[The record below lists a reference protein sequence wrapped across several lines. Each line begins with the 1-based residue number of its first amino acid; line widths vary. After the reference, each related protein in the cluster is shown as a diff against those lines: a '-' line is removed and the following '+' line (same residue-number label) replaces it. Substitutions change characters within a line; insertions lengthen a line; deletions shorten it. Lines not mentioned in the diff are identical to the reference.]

1 MDTLAPSPVKQPKN
15 DSHPYDNHQ
24 TDDQYDDVQDYDN
37 EPTANGM
44 AVASQK
50 DTPEKDIA
58 MENAQWKELVSSV
71 APTLAGMLGGPLAG
85 VAVSMLAETLLDDPQ
100 ATEDDIA
107 TTLSAARVEDL
118 NKLKNLDKDVRVQ
131 LRELG
136 IREQQLVYDD
146 KKDARNR
153 QMQLKDRMPGIL
165 SVLLTLGFF
174 LVLTAMILGHADPN
188 NEAVLQVMLGALST
202 AWIGSM
208 QFFFGTTQSSRDKN
222 QMLRR

>member
-1 MDTLAPSPVKQPKN
+1 MDKN
-15 DSHPYDNHQ
+15 S
-24 TDDQYDDVQDYDN
+24 
-37 EPTANGM
+37 
-44 AVASQK
+44 S
-50 DTPEKDIA
+50 
-58 MENAQWKELVSSV
+58 QWKDLVGSV

-107 TTLSAARVEDL
+107 STLSAARVDDL
-118 NKLKNLDKDVRVQ
+118 NKLKALDKDVRIQ

-136 IREQQLVYDD
+136 IREHRLFNDD
-146 KKDARNR
+146 RASARERHKKVRDN
-153 QMQLKDRMPGIL
+153 MPGIL
-165 SVLLTLGFF
+165 AILLTLGFF
-174 LVLTAMILGHADPN
+174 SVLSTMITGHADPA

-222 QMLRR
+222 QWLTR